1 MHRFIS
7 LFVSAVVFLTG
18 LIVVDRSIVAGE
30 DPRSTLEGDRTS
42 KIIAAVRAQ
51 EEKYQNV
58 EYQIRI
64 KKSAFDL
71 KNPVKP
77 AEVRSIETRRVILQ
91 GDKLRFQSDYTRR
104 VDDAELHRAEISAF
118 DGEKTRTVVEGICAN
133 VHLGRYEHPDIVPP
147 HSLAL
152 RHLLI
157 DFPLSVFLSGTKAI
171 HENPKYRAFSH
182 EDGTNSSFAKVEAR
196 FEREERVNGLPCVRI
211 RCDVRSSKDG
221 APLNEYLWLA
231 PSRNYMCV
239 KEITL
244 DMNSK
249 PGDPPIHEM
258 RVENMREVVPGYWF
272 PTKIV
277 VENSDSEALK
287 LKRQVVSEVDE
298 AEVEEIEFYPKYP
311 ITFFQDVKI
320 PADIPR
326 FVIDND
332 RLADST
338 IPEPVGGPVEAEKL
352 KSVLA
357 KLREEETRYQ
367 TLAVKANFAMKYFM
381 HDSDFGPELMT
392 GQFLFR
398 KESTISI
405 VDKDLKRIETIS
417 EDETIGV
424 GRRSFEL
431 VESFDGKW
439 TRSFTRGVSGDRDVT
454 FGASIRKGGGFPF
467 PKSYDGTAVYR
478 SHTFLSHDDGFY
490 SKLSDQLDSP
500 WYDLRMKI
508 RQRVRYCGEA
518 TTDGMRCV
526 VLRRENLDEQAK
538 PTPFFDVYWLAIDR
552 NYLPIRSE
560 SFGSVLGRFNLPT
573 KISVSFD
580 LREIAPGIWFPFRTS
595 EFMTC
600 VEDLFQNRINLTWRN
615 DYFVHSSNIGSRFAP
630 EFFHNVT
637 VDARTPIAV
646 FDDEG
651 TYLGQADQE
660 KDGAIELDPN
670 RYLSLAAEAKLSYDI
685 QLEREKAI
693 AAKIGKP
700 AAEFP
705 ERADWLN
712 GERLSWKKLRGK
724 IVILDFWAEWCGPCR
739 ADFAR
744 LAEIH
749 RARESNG
756 LSVIGVHPPGSD
768 PADIKKI
775 LSQFHLDYPIC
786 IDVEPEA
793 RVETWGELFGK
804 FAVRAIPHAVAVDA
818 EGIVIA
824 SGRLE
829 DVVAKASEAVRKSK

>member
-1 MHRFIS
+1 MRRMFF
-7 LFVSAVVFLTG
+7 LFVSAVVFLGG

-30 DPRSTLEGDRTS
+30 DPRATLEGDRTS

-71 KNPVKP
+71 KNPAKP

-118 DGEKTRTVVEGICAN
+118 DGEKTRTVVEGTCTN
-133 VHLGRYEHPDIVPP
+133 VHLGRYEHPDIIPP
-147 HSLAL
+147 HSLSL
-152 RHLLI
+152 SHFLFNI
-157 DFPLSVFLSGTKAI
+157 PLSIYLK
-171 HENPKYRAFSH
+171 
-182 EDGTNSSFAKVEAR
+182 GTNAILENQKFIKCMHIDNSIYCFAKVEAR
-196 FEREERVNGLPCVRI
+196 FEREERVNGLLCQRI
-211 RCDVRSSKDG
+211 RCERRYSKDD
-221 APLNEYLWLA
+221 PSSIQYLWLA
-231 PSRNYMCV
+231 PSRNYICV
-239 KEITL
+239 KEIAL
-244 DMNSK
+244 DRNSK

-287 LKRQVVSEVDE
+287 LKRHVVSEVDD

-352 KSVLA
+352 KRVLA

-367 TLAVKANFAMKYFM
+367 TLTVKASFAMTGFVP
-381 HDSDFGPELMT
+381 DADIPPEMIK
-392 GQFLFR
+392 GMPRFI
-398 KESTISI
+398 KSTKHSI
-405 VDKDLKRIETIS
+405 IDGNLKRVESIG
-417 EDETIGV
+417 EDSSIG
-424 GRRSFEL
+424 GEHRSYES

-439 TRSFTRGVSGDRDVT
+439 TRTFTRGRSGDRDIT

-500 WYDLRMKI
+500 WYDFQMKI

-526 VLRRENLDEQAK
+526 VLRRETLDEQGK
-538 PTPFFDVYWLAIDR
+538 PEPFFQVLRLAIDR
-552 NYLPIRSE
+552 NYLPIRIE
-560 SFGSVLGRFNLPT
+560 YYGRQCDCSKLPM
-573 KISVSFD
+573 KVARSFD

-595 EFMTC
+595 EFLI
-600 VEDLFQNRINLTWRN
+600 EDGGLFWKRIILNSKN
-615 DYFVHSSNIGSRFAP
+615 EYYVHNAAIGSRFAP

-651 TYLGQADQE
+651 TYLGQADQ
-660 KDGAIELDPN
+660 KRDGAIELDPN
-670 RYLSLAAEAKLSYDI
+670 RYLSLAAEAKISYDI

-724 IVILDFWAEWCGPCR
+724 IVIVDFWAEWCAPCR

-756 LSVIGVHPPGSD
+756 LTVIGVHPPGSD